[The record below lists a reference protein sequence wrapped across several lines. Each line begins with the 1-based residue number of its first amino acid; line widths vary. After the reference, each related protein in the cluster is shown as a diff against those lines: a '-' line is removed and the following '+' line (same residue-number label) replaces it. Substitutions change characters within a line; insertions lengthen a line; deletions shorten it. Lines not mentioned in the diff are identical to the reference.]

1 MGGDT
6 EVAKDT
12 TNKGL
17 IARLYKEFPQINK
30 NKLNVSKIL

>member
-1 MGGDT
+1 MGEDT

-12 TNKGL
+12 TNKEL
-17 IARLYKEFPQINK
+17 IARLHKELPQINK